1 MKQKDGLSVAEK
13 RGFKERLVQLWKSG
27 ARQIRLMRTKL
38 IASFLVVLLVPSLS
52 IAYFSYGSAKGEV
65 ETKIKNGIYSNIAL
79 VRSTIH
85 LHLTDVVQNVDFLS
99 ADFESG
105 MTSVAETQKRLDQ
118 IRAAYPELEEIILAN
133 GNGTYVVSPK
143 IESSDNEY
151 DPRDT
156 FWYRKSMEKKT
167 EVTLSETTE
176 PSLGGN
182 LVFNVAKALP
192 DGQGVISF
200 SLGLDKL
207 TEAVRN
213 AKIGDMGSL
222 FVTDAQSKVVAGTG
236 MVVDMGYI
244 VPGATYE
251 IGEGAAE
258 SSDIKEEKYAD
269 ISKVLT
275 GAGDG
280 PNLELYSATEPVTGW
295 RVIAMIGTGDYD
307 VAAKP
312 IMNTVLVVN
321 GIAVVL
327 VGILVFLIIRAFV
340 TPIKK
345 LQQGTQSVRNG
356 NLADKVVLK
365 NNDEFKVLAEDFN
378 EMTNS
383 LRSMVSEL
391 SQTSSALTQSSGTIR
406 ESTEQTVESVQH
418 VTGTVQEAAE
428 SAVSGAEAS
437 QQTANAVEEMARG
450 VSSIAESANLIVS
463 SAGQTEEDVARGSQS
478 IGDVSSQMNRILE
491 VVAESMEMIEE
502 LAKLSVEARTMNE
515 AIADIAKQTNLLA
528 LNAAIE
534 ASRAGEQGRGFA
546 VVAGEVRKLSEQSR
560 VTADGIGE
568 TIGLMNDLIERANAA
583 MNGNVRVQVGEGL
596 RISQEASSV
605 FSSIEQSTTY
615 IIEQIQDI
623 SAVAEQISAGTE
635 EVSASV
641 HELSRVSEHTAD
653 SAQTTSAAMQQ
664 QLASMQEI
672 AHASQGLADMA
683 SDLQALVSRFNLGN
697 RA

>member
-1 MKQKDGLSVAEK
+1 MKQKNGLTVTEK
-13 RGFKERLVQLWKSG
+13 KSLKEGLVRLWKSG
-27 ARQIRLMRTKL
+27 TRQIKLVRTKL

-65 ETKIKNGIYSNIAL
+65 ETKIKNGIYSNVAL
-79 VRSTIH
+79 VRSAIH
-85 LHLTDVVQNVDFLS
+85 LHITGVIQNVDLLA

-105 MTSVAETQKRLDQ
+105 VTSDTETQKKLDQ
-118 IRAAYPELEEIILAN
+118 IRNAYPELEEVILVN
-133 GNGTYVVSPK
+133 GNGTYFVSPK
-143 IESSDNEY
+143 LELSNSEY

-156 FWYRKSMEKKT
+156 SWYKESMEKKK
-167 EVTLSETTE
+167 EIALSEITE
-176 PSLGGN
+176 SPFSGE
-182 LVFNVAKALP
+182 LVIHVAKALE
-192 DGQGVISF
+192 DGQGVLSF
-200 SLGLDKL
+200 SLSLDKL
-207 TEAVRN
+207 TESVRN

-236 MVVDMGYI
+236 MVFDMGYI

-269 ISKVLT
+269 IAKVLMDT
-275 GAGDG
+275 EDG
-280 PNLELYSATEPVTGW
+280 LNLELYAATEPVTGW
-295 RVIAMIGTGDYD
+295 RVVAMIGTGDYD

-327 VGILVFLIIRAFV
+327 AGLLVFWIIRAFV

-345 LQQGTQSVRNG
+345 LQQGTQSVRDG
-356 NLADKVVLK
+356 NLTDKVVLK

-391 SQTSSALTQSSGTIR
+391 SQTSSSLAQSSGTIL

-418 VTGTVQEAAE
+418 VAGTVQEAAE

-463 SAGQTEEDVARGSQS
+463 SAGQTEQDVARGSQS
-478 IGDVSSQMNRILE
+478 ISNVSSQMNRILE

-568 TIGLMNDLIERANAA
+568 TIGVMNNLIERANAA
-583 MNGNVRVQVGEGL
+583 MNGDVRVQVGEGL

-641 HELSRVSEHTAD
+641 HELSRVSEHSAD

-672 AHASQGLADMA
+672 AHASKG
-683 SDLQALVSRFNLGN
+683 
-697 RA
+697 